1 MTVFGTA
8 LVFIVILSIVILA
21 HEFGHLL
28 AAKRA
33 GIRVYE
39 LAMGMGPRLWFL
51 LRNKTIYALN
61 LFPIGGYVRIAGL
74 DEESEEKDPARPEE
88 CFNAKSLPQ
97 RFMTIFCGPL
107 FNLLLGFIIFAVIF
121 SYFGRPQGVSN
132 EIAAVNAGS
141 VAERAGLKI
150 EDKLVS
156 INGQALPMEKMID
169 VIHTSQGKKLALTID
184 RGGKTISITAAPQ
197 YNPKLKIALL
207 GFSPQALYV
216 RENPFS
222 SLYYAFMHTVELSV
236 MILVILGALIIGK
249 VSVTDLAGP
258 LGIAQMTGQVASSGG
273 FVAISQFTAFLS
285 INLAI
290 VNLIPLPALDGGRLF
305 FILLSAII
313 RRPINPVIEAKIHQW
328 GLIALLILLV
338 LLTGNDFRRIFIH

>member
-1 MTVFGTA
+1 MPMLGTA
-8 LVFIVILSIVILA
+8 IIFIVVLSIVILA

-39 LAMGMGPRLWFL
+39 LAIGMGPRLLFF

-74 DEESEEKDPARPEE
+74 DDEGEEKDACPAEK

-107 FNLLLGFIIFAVIF
+107 FNLLLGFIIFALIF
-121 SYFGRPQGVSN
+121 SCFGRPQGISN
-132 EIAAVNAGS
+132 EIVSVNAGS
-141 VAERAGLKI
+141 VAERAGLRVG
-150 EDKLVS
+150 DKLVS
-156 INGQALPMEKMID
+156 INGRSLPMEKMIKF
-169 VIHTSQGKKLALTID
+169 IHTSQGKKLALTID
-184 RGGKTISITAAPQ
+184 RAGKTINIAAVPQ

-207 GFSPQALYV
+207 GFSPKSVYV
-216 RENPFS
+216 RENPLS
-222 SLYYAFMHTVELSV
+222 ALYYALKHTIELSI
-236 MILVILGALIIGK
+236 MILAILGALIIGQI
-249 VSVTDLAGP
+249 SLMDLAGP
-258 LGIAQMTGQVASSGG
+258 LGIAHMTGQVAGSGG
-273 FVAISQFTAFLS
+273 FVGISQFTAFLS

-305 FILLSAII
+305 FILLSVII
-313 RRPINPVIEAKIHQW
+313 RRPINPVLEAKIHQW

-338 LLTGNDFRRIFIH
+338 ILTGNDFRRIFIN